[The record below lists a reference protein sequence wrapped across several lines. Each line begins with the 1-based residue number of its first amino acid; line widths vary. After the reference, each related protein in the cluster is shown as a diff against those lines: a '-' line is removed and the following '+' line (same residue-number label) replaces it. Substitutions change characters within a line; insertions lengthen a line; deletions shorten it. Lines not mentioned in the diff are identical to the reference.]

1 MKKGPARLAAFFAR
15 TDVQLSVYALLTVAA
30 TLQQYFL
37 PLKSFENG
45 PPVYTEYNNYVIF
58 RQSFF
63 HLLDHRNLYAHYPA
77 EQWDLFKYSPT
88 FALFMGSF
96 AKLPDWLGLLLWN
109 SLNSLVLFA
118 GIRNLPGF
126 GARAKQRLV
135 WFVLVELLTSLQ
147 NSQSNGL
154 ILGLLVWTFVL
165 LERRNLGGATLLVLL
180 SAFVKIFGAVAF
192 LLLLFYPRKGRAFG
206 YAVGWTALLAA
217 LPLLVVPATDLAAQ
231 YQNWLVLLQSDHS
244 ASAGLSVMGWLN
256 TWFGFFPD
264 KTALVAVGLGLL
276 LLPLLRRGAYATYRF
291 RLWMLASTLIW
302 VVIFNHKAESPTFV
316 IAIGGVGLW
325 YFSQKPSLFNT
336 VLVGL
341 AFVFTSLSPTDVF
354 PTVLRQ
360 TLVDPFTLK
369 AVFCIAVWV
378 KIGYD
383 LLAGAY
389 AGGGDG
395 RELVARRTKAAARLP
410 EPVN

>member
-15 TDVQLSVYALLTVAA
+15 PDVQLSVYALLTVAA
-30 TLQQYFL
+30 TFQQYFL

-45 PPVYTEYNNYVIF
+45 PATYTEYNNYVIF

-63 HLLDHRNLYAHYPA
+63 HLLDHRNLYAPYPA

-88 FALFMGSF
+88 FALFMGLL

-118 GIRNLPGF
+118 GIQNLPGF
-126 GARAKQRLV
+126 SAGAKRRV
-135 WFVLVELLTSLQ
+135 GWFVLVELLTSLQ

-154 ILGLLVWTFVL
+154 VLGLLVWGFVL

-192 LLLLFYPRKGRAFG
+192 LLFWFYPRRGRAFAYG
-206 YAVGWTALLAA
+206 VGWTMLLVA
-217 LPLLVVPATDLAAQ
+217 LPLLVVPPSDLAVQ
-231 YQNWLVLLQSDHS
+231 YQNWLRLLQSDHS
-244 ASAGLSVMGWLN
+244 TSAGLSVMGWLN
-256 TWFGFFPD
+256 TWFNFFPD

-276 LLPLLRRGAYATYRF
+276 LLPLWRRSAYETYRF

-302 VVIFNHKAESPTFV
+302 VVIFNHKAESPTFI
-316 IAIGGVGLW
+316 IAMGGVGLW
-325 YFSQKPSLFNT
+325 YFSQKPTLINT
-336 VLVGL
+336 GLAGL

-354 PTVLRQ
+354 PHFLRE
-360 TLVDPFTLK
+360 TLVHPFTLK
-369 AVFCIAVWV
+369 AVFCIAVWAKLQV
-378 KIGYD
+378 D
-383 LLAGAY
+383 LLTLSRVPERVRPVGVGA
-389 AGGGDG
+389 
-395 RELVARRTKAAARLP
+395 ES
-410 EPVN
+410 